1 MINSRLFVFG
11 GVAIASLMVF
21 LGYFW
26 FVRAKVENWTPTNPE
41 PPAKVFFEA
50 KWGFMGVGLYKA
62 SGKDEDVLNDGFKN
76 FYIKGNKVYI
86 ADTIKNEISVFENN
100 KLVRTYE
107 YLTDI
112 RYDLG
117 LAATD
122 DFIYLLDDKGHI
134 SKINI
139 QSGEYE
145 LRKRVIIE
153 KNIGILAENSYT
165 LYLLNDAIVAQGLFE
180 KDRCFAT
187 KDLFEIPCPFKLKE
201 DPSNKTQ
208 FVYLPQGY
216 YAGVVSGSDVW
227 LYDSKGNKIGRVRG
241 IDKVDLLYDAGKN
254 YQITMDGVY
263 YAEHFE
269 AEGFNTGVKIYFKP
283 WQK

>member
-1 MINSRLFVFG
+1 MRIPRLFAVG
-11 GVAIASLMVF
+11 GVAIAVILLA
-21 LGYFW
+21 LGYYW
-26 FVRAKVENWTPTNPE
+26 FVRAKVDSWTPTNPE
-41 PPAKVFFEA
+41 PSAKVFFEA

-76 FYIKGNKVYI
+76 FYINGNKVYI
-86 ADTIKNEISVFENN
+86 ADTIKSEISVFEKN
-100 KLVRTYE
+100 KLIRTYE
-107 YLTDI
+107 YITDI

-122 DFIYLLDDKGHI
+122 DFIYLLDDKGYI

-145 LRKRVIIE
+145 LHKRVIIE
-153 KNIGILAENSYT
+153 ENSGVLAENSYT
-165 LYLLNDAIVAQGLFE
+165 LYLLNDTIVAQGLFE
-180 KDRCFAT
+180 KDHCFAA
-187 KDLFEIPCPFKLKE
+187 KDLSETPCPFSLKE
-201 DPSNKTQ
+201 DLSNKTQ

-216 YAGVVSGSDVW
+216 YAGVVAGADVW
-227 LYDSKGNKIGRVRG
+227 LYDSSDKKVGRVRG
-241 IDKVDLLYDAGKN
+241 IDKVNLLYDAGKN
-254 YQITMDGVY
+254 YHIDVNGVY

-269 AEGFNTGVKIYFKP
+269 AKGFDPGVKIYFKP